1 MPRSH
6 SANSW
11 RDTRGIS
18 PVRLIANSK
27 FLTMSTRARTPR
39 GTGIDRVQVAF
50 RVSGST
56 KAKVNRMADALGLSQ
71 SQVME
76 LALGQVDVDADG
88 NVWVGDQVLMIDES
102 QEELPLASS
111 A

>member
-1 MPRSH
+1 
-6 SANSW
+6 
-11 RDTRGIS
+11 
-18 PVRLIANSK
+18 
-27 FLTMSTRARTPR
+27 MSTRARTPR
-39 GTGIDRVQVAF
+39 GTGTDRVQVAF

-76 LALGQVDVDADG
+76 LALEQVDVDADG
-88 NVWVGDQVLMIDES
+88 TVWVGDQILVSHEP
-102 QEELPLASS
+102 QEELPLAST